1 MGKTDLSYCA
11 FGART
16 LLKHLGRL
24 TREIDGVQNHAF
36 EDPEYVHRMRVATRR
51 IRSALPL
58 FASCFPASRVQA
70 WEKEIKRITRALGE
84 ARDAD
89 VQLLVLEN
97 ALREPTDPDLER
109 GVQRLC
115 LRIRQGRE
123 TLQEK
128 VRKAL
133 DDFISS
139 GVEPDMMECF
149 REVLGKARVEEAPHL
164 SEFIFS
170 TAVERGMERMAD
182 ALSYDDFIR
191 DPGNVEQLHAL
202 RKSTKQLRYTLEFY
216 DLPYNRELKPCIEE
230 VKNLQT
236 LLGDIHDCDVWT
248 NFLPRF
254 IEEETRRTMEYYGHA
269 RPIPKI
275 KRGIEHLLAERRT
288 SREKLYEE
296 FLKCWD
302 RLISENFWEK
312 LKNTLRSGYNLLEDK
327 APVDLQDG
335 R

>member
-24 TREIDGVQNHAF
+24 TAEIDGVRDHAF
-36 EDPEYVHRMRVATRR
+36 EDTEYVHRMRVATRR
-51 IRSALPL
+51 LRSALPL
-58 FASCFPASRVQA
+58 FVSCFPANQAQA

-89 VQLLVLEN
+89 VQLLVLEESLKN
-97 ALREPTDPDLER
+97 TADSDLER
-109 GVQRLC
+109 GVQRLS
-115 LRIRQGRE
+115 LRIRQNRE
-123 TLQEK
+123 ALQER
-128 VRKAL
+128 VRKAI
-133 DDFISS
+133 DRFVSS
-139 GVEPDMMECF
+139 GVEQSMMECF
-149 REVLGKARVEEAPHL
+149 REVLGKARVEEAPLL
-164 SEFIFS
+164 SESIFS

-202 RKSTKQLRYTLEFY
+202 RKSSKRLRYTLEFY
-216 DLPYNRELKPCIEE
+216 DLPYNRELKPYIEE
-230 VKNLQT
+230 VKKLQT

-248 NFLPRF
+248 DFLPRF

-312 LKNTLRSGYNLLEDK
+312 LKNTLRSGYDLLEDR